1 MNLMQKLKRAGGKWL
16 LSGDWSKLVELP
28 LERRFSFRMRGRE
41 FLSLSVGEIK
51 RLPADLL
58 DGRGD
63 PPAVQRVV
71 ARRGR
76 LRRGCVRSVCDH
88 VSNSPQGSSTESMWR
103 QSLLWPASIRAG

>member
-51 RLPADLL
+51 RLPADLRKRF
-58 DGRGD
+58 RGFD
-63 PPAVQRVV
+63 K
-71 ARRGR
+71 
-76 LRRGCVRSVCDH
+76 
-88 VSNSPQGSSTESMWR
+88 SSESIMGGLAAY
-103 QSLLWPASIRAG
+103 SLQDELPWNQ